1 MTTNV
6 DPKLIIALDRTL
18 DNRSENKAE
27 LCFEC
32 GNRLDKCCK
41 NNVIQDSKKT
51 TIYGC
56 LCCSC
61 KSEDEALDD
70 DLANDLQ

>member
-1 MTTNV
+1 MSIKV
-6 DPKLIIALDRTL
+6 DPKLINGINRTL
-18 DNRSENKAE
+18 DNRSDNKAD

-32 GNRLDKCCK
+32 GSRLDDCCK
-41 NNVIQDSKKT
+41 NNVIQDTKKT
-51 TIYGC
+51 TIYGY

-61 KSEDEALDD
+61 KLGNEALDD